1 MLDWLR
7 HYKHRAMHNFT
18 ITTIK
23 ADSSDFLGRFREIV
37 SDPLNLAIERHP
49 LAGFIEGD
57 SVILHNGNRVPA
69 TGDAAYYGSFSQ
81 ILVINR
87 GVHEP
92 LEEYVFQ
99 EVLKVVSQTPIMLE
113 LGAYWGHYSMWLK
126 AKRSQASVHM
136 VEPMPLNIKAGKE
149 NFAKNGLQG
158 IFIES
163 FVGNGHFEVDDYLS
177 KNNIGVLDI
186 LHSDIQGYEL
196 EMLEGATRSLAEQ
209 LVTYLFVAT
218 HSQQLHHSV
227 VKKLSDSGYRVEVSS
242 DFDSE
247 TTSFDGFVFA
257 SNPSVKPVFT
267 NFTPLNRLQILASTP
282 SEQVQY
288 IANVID
294 RKVL

>member
-1 MLDWLR
+1 MYDFPST
-7 HYKHRAMHNFT
+7 A
-18 ITTIK
+18 IK
-23 ADSSDFLGRFREIV
+23 ADSRDFLGRFREIV
-37 SDPLNLAIERHP
+37 SDPLNLAIQRHP

-69 TGDAAYYGSFSQ
+69 TGEAAYYGSFSQ
-81 ILVINR
+81 ILIINR

-99 EVLKVVSQTPIMLE
+99 EVLKVLSPSPTMLE

-126 AKRSQASVHM
+126 ATRPQASVHM
-136 VEPMPLNIKAGKE
+136 VEPVPLNIKAGKE
-149 NFAKNGLQG
+149 NFARNGFQG

-163 FVGNGHFEVDDYLS
+163 FVGNGHFKVDDYLYR
-177 KNNIGVLDI
+177 NNIAVLDV

-209 LVTYLFVAT
+209 RVTYVFIST
-218 HSQQLHHSV
+218 HSQQLHHSIV
-227 VKKLSDSGYRVEVSS
+227 EALSDFGYRVEVSS

-267 NFTPLNRLQILASTP
+267 HFNPLNRLQILESTP
-282 SEQVQY
+282 SQQVQY
-288 IANVID
+288 IAKVID
-294 RKVL
+294 RTAF